1 MFMTAYKDW
10 GEGQCFVSFLAPLLS
25 TAQLS
30 GDEWEISYI
39 DEKSS
44 TGIKYNWNMLHTF
57 VRKYF
62 YSYLDIKQ
70 LHSR

>member
-1 MFMTAYKDW
+1 MTAYNDW
-10 GEGQCFVSFLAPLLS
+10 GEGQCFVNLLAPLLS
-25 TAQLS
+25 TAQWS
-30 GDEWEISYI
+30 GGEWEISYI

-44 TGIKYNWNMLHTF
+44 TDIRYNWNMLHTF
-57 VRKYF
+57 ISKCS

>member
-10 GEGQCFVSFLAPLLS
+10 GEGRCFVSLLAPLLS

-44 TGIKYNWNMLHTF
+44 TGTKYN
-57 VRKYF
+57 
-62 YSYLDIKQ
+62 
-70 LHSR
+70 